1 MVTILDYCP
10 HMLQSKPDNQETM
23 TNLDFIDCNLTI
35 GGWSAPIPGNKLSVD
50 ETLESL
56 IMPT

>member
-1 MVTILDYCP
+1 
-10 HMLQSKPDNQETM
+10 M

-35 GGWSAPIPGNKLSVD
+35 GRWSAPIPGNKLSVD

>member
-1 MVTILDYCP
+1 
-10 HMLQSKPDNQETM
+10 M

-35 GGWSAPIPGNKLSVD
+35 GRRSAPTPGNNLSVD